1 VAPLTGQQI
10 LGLVHCCAMMPS
22 APDEEFEAAL
32 VAALRKGDDKAF
44 AWMIDAWSPGM
55 LRLARCYVPTQAM
68 AEDVVQ
74 EAWLGALRG
83 LDAFEGRS
91 RLRTWVLRIVAN
103 IAKSWAEREHRVTPF
118 SSAAFGEGPTVGPE
132 RFNSPGE
139 HHAGAWRA
147 LPPSW
152 PALPEGEVL
161 SAEALDVVRQA
172 LTHLPDAQRAVIALR
187 DLDGYEASEV
197 CEALGLTEGNQR
209 VLLHRARAAVRLR
222 TEAYFSDRQGRTR
235 TEGQL

>member
-1 VAPLTGQQI
+1 
-10 LGLVHCCAMMPS
+10 MMPS

-44 AWMIDAWSPGM
+44 AWMIDAWSPGV

-132 RFNSPGE
+132 RFNSPGDTTP
-139 HHAGAWRA
+139 ARGGRFLRPGRRCPRGRCSRPKLWTWSARRS
-147 LPPSW
+147 PTSRTPSG
-152 PALPEGEVL
+152 P
-161 SAEALDVVRQA
+161 S
-172 LTHLPDAQRAVIALR
+172 
-187 DLDGYEASEV
+187 
-197 CEALGLTEGNQR
+197 
-209 VLLHRARAAVRLR
+209 
-222 TEAYFSDRQGRTR
+222 
-235 TEGQL
+235 